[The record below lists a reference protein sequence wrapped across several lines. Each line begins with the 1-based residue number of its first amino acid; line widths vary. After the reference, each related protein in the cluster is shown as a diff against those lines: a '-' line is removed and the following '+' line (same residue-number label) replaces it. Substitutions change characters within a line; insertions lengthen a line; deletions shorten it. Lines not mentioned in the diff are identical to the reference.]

1 MLNQADCL
9 EKIRALVYESSV
21 KPYEPTKEDL
31 DKLRLRL
38 VCENGLECNYHF
50 FSEYVIFSELYSV

>member
-9 EKIRALVYESSV
+9 EKIRTLVYESSV

-31 DKLRLRL
+31 EKLRLRF
-38 VCENGLECNYHF
+38 VTKH
-50 FSEYVIFSELYSV
+50 